1 MKAVLRGGV
10 LAAAVATVLSCGSPP
25 PEIRE
30 VRLALPHAMVS
41 LDPHAHNDSVTGNVL
56 AAVYDGLVALSP
68 GEPVQPRLADRW
80 TTPDDL
86 TWRFRLREG
95 VTFHDGTPVTLDDV
109 VASLRRARF
118 EPGSALASFVE
129 PIREIEIVDNGEQ
142 EFEIRTAVPFP
153 LLLPRL
159 AMVAVLPNGVP
170 ASPPVGTGAY
180 RWVSGDADGP
190 VRLARW
196 SGFWGEPPPIETV
209 IVRFVEAESEL
220 AALLEGGQLDV
231 VASVTESFAAR
242 YALHESWRRRTIPA
256 VATTILGLPVDRSP
270 LVDPRVREAIDLAL
284 DRSQL
289 VADAFPERA
298 VEPASS
304 LVPPEVF
311 GFSAADGD
319 PSRWN
324 LARSRQL
331 VEQAGARGAP
341 TIPLDWA
348 SNVSET
354 AVASIAWTMA
364 QIGLDV
370 EPVRQP
376 YAELYGKIEAGRTGM
391 FVFAWN
397 FSFGDPAGFLESM
410 AHSRDPERG
419 LGLLN
424 ATGFS
429 DPELDRWVE
438 DASRE
443 PVSARR
449 LQLVRWSLARLASER
464 PYLPLY
470 HHSRTALVRR
480 PFRIDPHSAS
490 WVRPQEI
497 ALE

>member
-1 MKAVLRGGV
+1 MRSAVRAAVLS
-10 LAAAVATVLSCGSPP
+10 AAVVVAATACG
-25 PEIRE
+25 PEAPQIHE
-30 VRLALPHAMVS
+30 VRLALPHPMVS
-41 LDPHAHNDSVTGNVL
+41 LDPHAHNDSVTGTVL

-95 VTFHDGTPVTLDDV
+95 VMFHDGTPVTLDDV

-129 PIREIEIVDNGEQ
+129 PIREIEVVDSGGREL
-142 EFEIRTAVPFP
+142 EIRTAEPFP

-170 ASPPVGTGAY
+170 SSPPVGTGAY
-180 RWVSGDADGP
+180 RWVSGETDGP
-190 VRLARW
+190 VRLERW
-196 SGFWGEPPPIETV
+196 HGFWGTAPSMAAV
-209 IVRFVEAESEL
+209 SVSFVEAESEI
-220 AALLEGGQLDV
+220 ASLLESGQLDV

-242 YALHESWRRRTIPA
+242 YAMLESWRRRTIPA
-256 VATTILGLPVDRSP
+256 VATTILGLPVDRPP
-270 LVDPRVREAIDLAL
+270 LDDPRVREAVDLAL

-298 VEPASS
+298 VDPAAS

-311 GFSAADGD
+311 GFSPLAD
-319 PSRWN
+319 PPRWN
-324 LARSRQL
+324 LGRARRL

-341 TIPLDWA
+341 TIRLDWA

-354 AVASIAWTMA
+354 AVASIAWTLA

-376 YAELYGKIEAGRTGM
+376 YAELYGKIEAGSTGM

-410 AHSRDPERG
+410 AHSRDPDRG

-443 PVSARR
+443 PVSGRR

-480 PFRIDPHSAS
+480 PFQIDLHSAS

-497 ALE
+497 SLE